1 MIPND
6 QPLRKQTIERMLN
19 SLTRNLEEAT
29 EFTEWEK
36 DFIQSVDEQFG
47 LKGDIS
53 SKQAEIIE
61 RLYDK

>member
-19 SLTRNLEEAT
+19 VLVRRCEDDEC
-29 EFTEWEK
+29 TEWERN
-36 DFIQSVDEQFG
+36 FIQSVNDQF
-47 LKGDIS
+47 DIKS
-53 SKQAEIIE
+53 DLSNKQCEIIE